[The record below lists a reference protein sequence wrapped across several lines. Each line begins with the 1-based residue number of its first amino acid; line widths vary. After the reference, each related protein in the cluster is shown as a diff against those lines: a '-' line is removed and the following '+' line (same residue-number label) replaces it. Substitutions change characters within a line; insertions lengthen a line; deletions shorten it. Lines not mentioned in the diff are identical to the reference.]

1 MHSIT
6 NYIHNSM
13 ERASLEDFCGTYS
26 LNLLSPSNL
35 VATIGN
41 VRIIMAHNNKNV
53 KILIKY
59 SKLQI
64 SLSLNIDRLFSPEK
78 YLQYC
83 SYSYSSIV
91 PIHILMMMG

>member
-6 NYIHNSM
+6 NYIHNVVYNTM

-26 LNLLSPSNL
+26 LNLLSLSNL

-41 VRIIMAHNNKNV
+41 VRIIVTYNNKNV

-59 SKLQI
+59 SKLQT
-64 SLSLNIDRLFSPEK
+64 SLSLNIDGLFSPW
-78 YLQYC
+78 C
-83 SYSYSSIV
+83 F
-91 PIHILMMMG
+91 

>member
-6 NYIHNSM
+6 NYIHNAM
-13 ERASLEDFCGTYS
+13 ERASLEDFCGTNS
-26 LNLLSPSNL
+26 LNFLSPSNL

-41 VRIIMAHNNKNV
+41 VRIVVTHNNKNV

-64 SLSLNIDRLFSPEK
+64 SLSLNIDRLFSPW
-78 YLQYC
+78 C
-83 SYSYSSIV
+83 F
-91 PIHILMMMG
+91 